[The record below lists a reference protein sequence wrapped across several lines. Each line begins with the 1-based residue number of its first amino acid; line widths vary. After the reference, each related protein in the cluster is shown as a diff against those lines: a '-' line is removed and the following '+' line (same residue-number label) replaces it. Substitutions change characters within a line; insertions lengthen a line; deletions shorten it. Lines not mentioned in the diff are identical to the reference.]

1 MLDNPITTDDTD
13 TTTLC
18 NTYYEANKD
27 RIKKMVSA
35 KRRLLYNS
43 EPYINKNRQT
53 LLDSLNNGTKR
64 WISEKVS
71 IKYSIL
77 RDEKTLTYY

>member
-1 MLDNPITTDDTD
+1 MLDNPITTDDND
-13 TTTLC
+13 KTTFFKR
-18 NTYYEANKD
+18 YYEANKE

-43 EPYINKNRQT
+43 EPYINQNRQK
-53 LLDSLNNGTKR
+53 LVDSLNNGTKR

-77 RDEKTLTYY
+77 RDEKTLKYY

>member
-13 TTTLC
+13 KTTFFKR
-18 NTYYEANKD
+18 YYEANKE

-43 EPYINKNRQT
+43 EPYINQNRQK
-53 LLDSLNNGTKR
+53 LVDSLNNGTKR

-77 RDEKTLTYY
+77 RDEKTLKYY